1 MLGWSEL
8 LSVSNARLTLTY
20 CFDSR
25 FSIFILILT
34 GSAKSADFDVSLMI
48 CLIRNLTPI
57 QVSDVLP
64 FEMNTT
70 TGADL
75 SRVKYYRNMFC
86 HNKNQALSDENFEE
100 YWTDLA
106 EVRFLKNFDI
116 MICVYSVYRNISQ
129 DTKDSYHNSG
139 SI

>member
-8 LSVSNARLTLTY
+8 LSVSNLRLTLTY

-34 GSAKSADFDVSLMI
+34 GSAKSTDFDVSLMI

-57 QVSDVLP
+57 PISDVLP
-64 FEMNTT
+64 FGKNTT

-75 SRVKYYRNMFC
+75 SRVKYYRNMFY
-86 HNKNQALSDENFEE
+86 HNKNQALSDEHFEE

-106 EVRFLKNFDI
+106 EVRFLKDFGI
-116 MICVYSVYRNISQ
+116 MICVYAVYRNISQ
-129 DTKDSYHNSG
+129 DDKNSYHNSG